1 LTTASNFIRG
11 NKFQL
16 SFLIFSLSSLI
27 YSLTNSRFIDLHGNC
42 GNDGATYCSMAMGNI
57 EFQPFSRRTLLP
69 KIVGMISKEN
79 IVGTFYAFNLFFLI
93 LSAVIIY
100 LIQNRINS
108 KYSLVT
114 VGLFILNISTFR
126 MLFVY
131 PVLTDYFAIF
141 LILAFFYSYLYAT
154 KYVRLIASISIL
166 IMLCFVRENLA
177 LTLALSIIV
186 YDILQRKL
194 KFETITYFFISLVF
208 TYISFKQ
215 PYSANYVHESNIL
228 KNFLISIRGNFADS
242 GNIFRFFYLTL
253 VGVTPLAVAAL
264 LYKPMIKSRLTLV
277 SIFSVI
283 LIVSQSLL
291 NLGNPESRLMLIPGV
306 LLLFVLFQK
315 NRHPKI
321 IATLIIATVALWD
334 VSQVSD
340 GSYESYLAMFGQPYL
355 PVEFSYSQS
364 LERLEIFAL
373 IMFIWGLYEFASLL
387 NRKRKATKFT

>member
-1 LTTASNFIRG
+1 
-11 NKFQL
+11 
-16 SFLIFSLSSLI
+16 
-27 YSLTNSRFIDLHGNC
+27 
-42 GNDGATYCSMAMGNI
+42 MAMGNI

-69 KIVGMISKEN
+69 KIVGIINNEN
-79 IVGTFYAFNLFFLI
+79 IVGTFYALNLLFLI

-108 KYSLVT
+108 KYNLVT

-126 MLFVY
+126 MLFAY

-141 LILAFFYSYLYAT
+141 LILVFFYSYLYAT
-154 KYVRLIASISIL
+154 KYVRVIASLSIL

-177 LTLALSIIV
+177 LTLTLSIIV

-194 KFETITYFFISLVF
+194 KIETITYFIISLVF

-228 KNFLISIRGNFADS
+228 KNFLISIKGNFADS

-253 VGVTPLAVAAL
+253 AGVTPLAIVAL
-264 LYKPMIKSRLTLV
+264 FYKPMIKSRLTLI

-315 NRHPKI
+315 NRNPKI
-321 IATLIIATVALWD
+321 IVTLIIATIALWD
-334 VSQVSD
+334 VSQFSD

-364 LERLEIFAL
+364 LERLKIFAL
-373 IMFIWGLYEFASLL
+373 IMLIWGMYELVSRLD
-387 NRKRKATKFT
+387 RKRKDTELP